1 MYCQSLE
8 LCTNPQNMKIWLL
21 HHKYL
26 PKLIQISFMAKPNP
40 EHKREANSRKIDFQI
55 VKVKQYKATIIP

>member
-8 LCTNPQNMKIWLL
+8 LCTNPQNIKIWLL

-26 PKLIQISFMAKPNP
+26 PKLTQISFMAKPNP
-40 EHKREANSRKIDFQI
+40 EQKREANSRK
-55 VKVKQYKATIIP
+55 

>member
-8 LCTNPQNMKIWLL
+8 LCTNPQNIKIWLL

-26 PKLIQISFMAKPNP
+26 PKLTQISFMAKPNP
-40 EHKREANSRKIDFQI
+40 EQKKGSKFKEIDFQI